1 MRYNAIKVGAYN
13 LDGTSN
19 PLAVELSEFNTSFS
33 SFQKIDLQYRSAS
46 SSTWTRLHT
55 YYGTE
60 DFYDEAISNNE
71 TEISVITDATINYPW
86 DIVGQRIQ
94 DGTYEI
100 RAISTC
106 TNNTTFI
113 SEVISGRI
121 DLYAPRVFGT
131 PTPTDGILGYG
142 EDISVRFNEDIFYNT
157 SVSLIEIKGET
168 NQLPINNSVSLYFN
182 GSDNTATI
190 EKPFIN
196 TGDFSFEFW
205 MNNQTQNSLA
215 TIVNQEA

>member
-1 MRYNAIKVGAYN
+1 MVYWGMVN
-13 LDGTSN
+13 
-19 PLAVELSEFNTSFS
+19 
-33 SFQKIDLQYRSAS
+33 
-46 SSTWTRLHT
+46 
-55 YYGTE
+55 
-60 DFYDEAISNNE
+60 
-71 TEISVITDATINYPW
+71 
-86 DIVGQRIQ
+86 
-94 DGTYEI
+94 
-100 RAISTC
+100 
-106 TNNTTFI
+106 
-113 SEVISGRI
+113 
-121 DLYAPRVFGT
+121 
-131 PTPTDGILGYG
+131 
-142 EDISVRFNEDIFYNT
+142 ISVRFNEDIFYNT